1 MIHQC
6 WPLWVPEM
14 ACVNYN
20 YDWPNPCSCCLP
32 DRWDQ
37 QVQPILFRCGDG
49 YMYGTLRNSLFSTSK
64 LAKSWLWLIDW
75 LMMTSF
81 HYLSH
86 ESPKFGFWSPNF
98 PDQNSLQLYK
108 SCLIIGCTPFWVVQT
123 CFMFHPIWDDDL
135 HWCMMIYVSRYVLKP
150 PTREEKHQVPSGYL
164 T

>member
-75 LMMTSF
+75 LIDDDILSLFVPWVSKVWLLKSQFSWSKLVATLQILLNYWLHPFLGSSNLF
-81 HYLSH
+81 HVPSDL
-86 ESPKFGFWSPNF
+86 GWWSP
-98 PDQNSLQLYK
+98 LMY
-108 SCLIIGCTPFWVVQT
+108 
-123 CFMFHPIWDDDL
+123 DDL
-135 HWCMMIYVSRYVLKP
+135 CIQICLE
-150 PTREEKHQVPSGYL
+150 TAN
-164 T
+164 